1 MKWFKHDSDAS
12 IDAKM
17 ERLIMRYGLQG
28 YGLYFYCLELIV
40 ASIEEHNLSFELE
53 HDAEII
59 GHRTGTH
66 PDQVQEMMRYMV
78 DLGLFENS
86 NGQITC
92 YKIVKRLDSSMT
104 SNPKL
109 RQIIKGFHAKNHDG
123 VMTVS
128 GESHDSVMLEK
139 KRTEEKRKGRFAPP
153 TVKEIKERCNEM
165 RYSVNPE
172 SFFNFYQSKNWM
184 VGKNKMSDW
193 KAALA
198 QWNSRENKDKPKNKN
213 PFAGGI

>member
-92 YKIVKRLDSSMT
+92 YKIAKRLDSSMT

-109 RQIIKGFHAKNHDG
+109 RQIIKGFHANNHDG

-128 GESHDSVMLEK
+128 GDSHDSVMLEK
-139 KRTEEKRKGRFAPP
+139 KRKEQNRSKRFTPP
-153 TVKEIKERCNEM
+153 TVKEVKDYCDERKNGIDPQCFVDFYETNGWMRGKSKIK
-165 RYSVNPE
+165 
-172 SFFNFYQSKNWM
+172 
-184 VGKNKMSDW
+184 DW
-193 KAALA
+193 KACVRT
-198 QWNSRENKDKPKNKN
+198 WEKNNPKKN
-213 PFAGGI
+213 NDYTSGVI